1 MLNFLP
7 AGVLNESYQSLSQEQ
22 GFQREWGEYIFL
34 HKEPEG
40 TLESRGERRVS
51 ETSSELSQY
60 VVGLPPAY
68 LPTAMNIIK

>member
-1 MLNFLP
+1 MKAIRAFP
-7 AGVLNESYQSLSQEQ
+7 KSRAFKGSGESV
-22 GFQREWGEYIFL
+22 FL

-40 TLESRGERRVS
+40 TLESEGWGEGEERRVS

-68 LPTAMNIIK
+68 LPTAMSIIK